1 MDVRRT
7 KSGAILASFRKNR
20 GTTEM
25 DQNGLTPEERTWAML
40 AHLSA
45 LLGYVVVLGQYIAP
59 LVIYLV
65 YRERSRFVAFHALQA
80 LYFQLALLLLWI
92 VVFVATLVTCGLG
105 AIFAVVPIVLN
116 LVFVLMAA
124 IRANSGE
131 WYELPLVGAMV
142 RASV

>member
-1 MDVRRT
+1 M
-7 KSGAILASFRKNR
+7 N
-20 GTTEM
+20 
-25 DQNGLTPEERTWAML
+25 QNGLTSDERLWAML

-45 LLGYVVVLGQYIAP
+45 LLGYVVGLGQYIAP

-80 LYFQLALLLLWI
+80 LYFQLALLVLWAI
-92 VVFVATLVTCGLG
+92 VIILTLITCGLG

-124 IRANSGE
+124 IRANNGE
-131 WYELPLVGAMV
+131 WYELPLVGAIA
-142 RASV
+142 RSSV

>member
-1 MDVRRT
+1 M
-7 KSGAILASFRKNR
+7 N
-20 GTTEM
+20 
-25 DQNGLTPEERTWAML
+25 QNGLTSDERLWGML

-45 LLGYVVVLGQYIAP
+45 LLGYVVGLGQYIAP

-80 LYFQLALLLLWI
+80 LYFQLALLVLWAI
-92 VVFVATLVTCGLG
+92 VIILTLITCGLG

-124 IRANSGE
+124 IRANNGE
-131 WYELPLVGAMV
+131 WYELPLVGAIA
-142 RASV
+142 RSSV

>member
-1 MDVRRT
+1 
-7 KSGAILASFRKNR
+7 
-20 GTTEM
+20 M

-105 AIFAVVPIVLN
+105 AICAVVPIVLN

>member
-1 MDVRRT
+1 
-7 KSGAILASFRKNR
+7 
-20 GTTEM
+20 M
-25 DQNGLTPEERTWAML
+25 DQNGLTSEERTWAML

-80 LYFQLALLLLWI
+80 LYFQLALLLVWI
-92 VVFVATLVTCGLG
+92 VVFVAALVTCGLG
-105 AIFAVVPIVLN
+105 AICALVPIVLN
-116 LVFVLMAA
+116 LVFVLVAA

-131 WYELPLVGAMV
+131 WYELPLVGAMA

>member
-1 MDVRRT
+1 
-7 KSGAILASFRKNR
+7 
-20 GTTEM
+20 M
-25 DQNGLTPEERTWAML
+25 DQNGLTSEERTWAML

-116 LVFVLMAA
+116 LVFVLVAA

-131 WYELPLVGAMV
+131 WYELPIVGSMA

>member
-1 MDVRRT
+1 
-7 KSGAILASFRKNR
+7 
-20 GTTEM
+20 M

-92 VVFVATLVTCGLG
+92 VVFVATFVTCGLG

-131 WYELPLVGAMV
+131 WYELPLVGAMA

>member
-1 MDVRRT
+1 
-7 KSGAILASFRKNR
+7 
-20 GTTEM
+20 M